1 MLYMMIIAFC
11 TLVEHF
17 KYYECLYWEGGN
29 HNKIYAYRFI
39 KYLLSGIAAAF
50 ILIVIVGITTRYCH
64 YNDNS
69 FALIKYGYS
78 LYKEDLIDEINWTR
92 VGDKFMVKNS
102 DYTDFKAKYNQSRF
116 LADINDNKD
125 KISEGLNTNSIRV
138 QLKEDF
144 IRIKYKMV
152 DW

>member
-1 MLYMMIIAFC
+1 MRISLLKELGAN
-11 TLVEHF
+11 LF
-17 KYYECLYWEGGN
+17 KYMFGG
-29 HNKIYAYRFI
+29 IVV
-39 KYLLSGIAAAF
+39 AF
-50 ILIVIVGITTRYCH
+50 ILIIIVGITTRYCH

-116 LADINDNKD
+116 LDDINDNKE
-125 KISEGLNTNSIRV
+125 KFSEGLNTNSIRV

-152 DW
+152 D